1 MKPKKTAS
9 ILKKFLLFN
18 LTTFSILGLFTIF
31 YLKAIQPNLVKK
43 RAIDHKIIISNT
55 IDHLKRLN
63 VDYSTEGIREFL
75 LSTRFLFQS
84 LDRVQFYDVAGNLI
98 GDTNILDL
106 DQSVFSRSDIIIEE
120 TIDGVQSKKKS
131 FETIPD
137 KKNDNSIKKSLQ
149 EKYKN

>member
-43 RAIDHKIIISNT
+43 RAISHKIIISNT
-55 IDHLKRLN
+55 VDHLERLN
-63 VDYSTEGIREFL
+63 VKYSHDGIRTFL

-84 LDRVQFYDVAGNLI
+84 LDPVSYTHLTLP
-98 GDTNILDL
+98 TNRE
-106 DQSVFSRSDIIIEE
+106 V
-120 TIDGVQSKKKS
+120 
-131 FETIPD
+131 
-137 KKNDNSIKKSLQ
+137 
-149 EKYKN
+149 